1 MKRKVNRTYNSIL
14 NVLREYPN
22 GFTAS
27 QIFENFERINKRKVK
42 KQTVYSTLS
51 RAVKEGIIE
60 KFKIDPWGYYFY
72 SERKKVLDEREE
84 K

>member
-27 QIFENFERINKRKVK
+27 QIFENFEKVNKRKVK
-42 KQTVYSTLS
+42 KTNGLLYIKPSC
-51 RAVKEGIIE
+51 
-60 KFKIDPWGYYFY
+60 
-72 SERKKVLDEREE
+72 
-84 K
+84 

>member
-27 QIFENFERINKRKVK
+27 QIFEKVNKRKVK

-51 RAVKEGIIE
+51 RAVKEGVIE
-60 KFKIDPWGYYFY
+60 KFKVDPWGYYFY
-72 SERKKVLDEREE
+72 SEKK